1 MGRRAP
7 RDRVALRNRKGREM
21 RTIQYIGV
29 GIIAVALTA
38 ETIARILK
46 EMKEWTPTGGNR

>member
-29 GIIAVALTA
+29 GIVAVALTA
-38 ETIARILK
+38 ETVARMLK
-46 EMKEWTPTGGNR
+46 EMREWQPRR

>member
-1 MGRRAP
+1 
-7 RDRVALRNRKGREM
+7 M

>member
-29 GIIAVALTA
+29 GIVAVALTA
-38 ETIARILK
+38 ETVARMLR
-46 EMKEWTPTGGNR
+46 EMKEWKPTGGNQ

>member
-1 MGRRAP
+1 
-7 RDRVALRNRKGREM
+7 M

-29 GIIAVALTA
+29 GIIAIALTA

-46 EMKEWTPTGGNR
+46 EMREWKPTGGNQ